1 MHLLFVIIEFA
12 IVLGLLVL
20 IHELGHFIV
29 AKACGVRVETFSIG
43 FGTRLF
49 GFRYGDTDYRI
60 SILPLGGYV
69 KMAGELGGDG
79 APPTSNPLNTTGLL
93 AQPASSPDD
102 LTAKPRWQRVLIA
115 IAGPVFNFVL
125 AFFLLFLIAHYHHEV
140 DQYLNGPAI
149 VDYVPQGTP
158 AASDGVSAGDTI
170 ARFNRISNPNWQ
182 QILEEAA
189 LNQNRPLPIAFTHN
203 GQTRSSILTITVPVN
218 TEFGPDD
225 LMTAGLIPRMDPG
238 PINVLTV
245 SANSPA
251 DRAGVKAG
259 DQFVSINGLHPHSV
273 SALLA
278 FLKDNKGAP
287 DTLGILR
294 NGQPLTLTAT
304 PEKMETP
311 GSADQYRLGFS
322 YRPPPADVERL
333 PVGKAI
339 QQSLKD
345 TREGSMLILRVLK
358 GLFTRHVAVN
368 QMMGP
373 VGMAQQIDIA
383 TQMGIWPLLNLVSVI
398 SLNLG
403 ILNLMPFP
411 LLDGGMIFFLIV
423 ESVMRRD
430 VNQQFKE
437 VVYQVAFVCI
447 ILFAFF
453 VLFNDITKLH
463 LGH

>member
-1 MHLLFVIIEFA
+1 MHIFFVIIEFA

-29 AKACGVRVETFSIG
+29 AKLCGVRVETFSIG
-43 FGTRLF
+43 FGPRVL

-79 APPTSNPLNTTGLL
+79 APIP
-93 AQPASSPDD
+93 SSPPSGGGLIDRNTSLDD
-102 LTAKPRWQRVLIA
+102 LTSKPRWQRVLIA
-115 IAGPVFNFVL
+115 VAGPVFNFVL
-125 AFFLLFLIAHYHHEV
+125 AFFLLFLVAHYHHEV

-149 VDYVPQGTP
+149 VDYVPQGSP
-158 AASDGVSAGDTI
+158 AANDGLAAGDTI
-170 ARFNRISNPNWQ
+170 TRFNTVFNPTWE
-182 QILEEAA
+182 QIFEQSA
-189 LNQNRPLPIAFTHN
+189 LNLNRPLPIAFTHN
-203 GQTRSSILTITVPVN
+203 GETRTSNLAITVPAN
-218 TEFGPDD
+218 TEFGADD
-225 LMTAGLIPRMDPG
+225 LMTVGLIPRMDPG
-238 PINVLTV
+238 PINVLAV
-245 SANSPA
+245 SNNTPA
-251 DRAGVKAG
+251 ARAGLQSG
-259 DQFVSINGLHPHSV
+259 DQVATINGLHPHSV
-273 SALLA
+273 YALLA

-322 YRPPPADVERL
+322 YRPPPADIERL

-345 TREGSMLILRVLK
+345 NREGSMLILRVLK

-373 VGMAQQIDIA
+373 VGIAQQIDIA
-383 TQMGIWPLLNLVSVI
+383 TQMGVWPLLNLVSVI

-411 LLDGGMIFFLIV
+411 LLDGGMIFFLLI
-423 ESVMRRD
+423 ESIMRRD
-430 VNQQFKE
+430 VNQQLKE

-453 VLFNDITKLH
+453 VLFNDVSKLH
-463 LGH
+463 LH

>member
-1 MHLLFVIIEFA
+1 MHLLLVIIEFA
-12 IVLGLLVL
+12 IVLGMLVL

-29 AKACGVRVETFSIG
+29 AKLCGVRVETFSIG

-79 APPTSNPLNTTGLL
+79 TAISGSDQVTSAP
-93 AQPASSPDD
+93 APDD
-102 LTAKPRWQRVLIA
+102 LTSKPRWQRVLIA
-115 IAGPVFNFVL
+115 VAGPVFNFVL
-125 AFFLLFLIAHYHHEV
+125 AFFLLFLVAHYHHEV
-140 DQYLNGPAI
+140 DQYLNGPAV
-149 VDYVPQGTP
+149 VDYVPRGTT
-158 AASDGVSAGDTI
+158 AANDGLSAGDTI
-170 ARFNRISNPNWQ
+170 TFFNRVANPTWE
-182 QILEEAA
+182 QIFEESA
-189 LNQNRPLPIAFTHN
+189 LNLNRAIPIAFTYN
-203 GQTRSSILTITVPVN
+203 GETHTSNLAITAPAN
-218 TEFGPDD
+218 TEFGADD

-251 DRAGVKAG
+251 SRAGLQSG

-273 SALLA
+273 YALLA

-333 PVGKAI
+333 PVGKALK
-339 QQSLKD
+339 QSFD
-345 TREGSMLILRVLK
+345 DNRNGSLLVLRIVK
-358 GLFTRHVAVN
+358 GLFTRHVSIKE
-368 QMMGP
+368 MSGP
-373 VGMAQQIDIA
+373 VGIAQQIDIA
-383 TQMGIWPLLNLVSVI
+383 TQMGIWPLVNLVSLI
-398 SLNLG
+398 SLQLG
-403 ILNLMPFP
+403 ILNPMPFP

-423 ESVMRRD
+423 ESIMRRD

-437 VVYQVAFVCI
+437 IAYQVAFVCI
-447 ILFAFF
+447 ILFTFF
-453 VLFNDITKLH
+453 ILFNDITKLH
-463 LGH
+463 LH